1 MSSNDKGLQPPFV
14 KGWPDEERVV
24 MGHGS
29 GGRKMHR
36 LIRDVFLRHFGN
48 PVLNR
53 LGDSAVFGTRG
64 AQRAMSTDSYVV
76 QPLFFPGGDIGKL
89 AVCGTVN
96 DLAVAG
102 ARPEFLSAGFIVRE
116 GLEMAVLERIC
127 RSMARTAR
135 RAGVS
140 IVTGDFKVIERGED
154 EGVYINTTG
163 SGTVRAG
170 VDLGPQRI
178 RAGDALLIN
187 GPIGQHEAAIAVA
200 RGGYGFKAGVKSDCA
215 PLGGLVARMLRLK
228 GVRMMRDPTRGGLA
242 TTLNEIADAT
252 GLGFVVDEGL
262 LPVSKTVRGV
272 AELLGF
278 DVMYMAN
285 EGKVLTV
292 ADLGKAGRLV
302 EAMRADTHGRG
313 ARRIGEVVRRPP
325 GVWLRTKLGSLRR
338 MIMLEGEQLP
348 RIC

>member
-1 MSSNDKGLQPPFV
+1 
-14 KGWPDEERVV
+14 
-24 MGHGS
+24 
-29 GGRKMHR
+29 
-36 LIRDVFLRHFGN
+36 
-48 PVLNR
+48 
-53 LGDSAVFGTRG
+53 
-64 AQRAMSTDSYVV
+64 MSTDSYVV

-116 GLEMAVLERIC
+116 GLEMVVLERIC
-127 RSMARTAR
+127 RSMARTAS

-163 SGTVRAG
+163 TGAVRPG
-170 VDLGPQRI
+170 VHLGPQRVKP
-178 RAGDALLIN
+178 GDALLIN

-200 RGGYGFKAGVKSDCA
+200 RGGFGFKSGVRSDCA
-215 PLGGLVARMLRLK
+215 PLGRMIDRMLRLK

-252 GLGFVVDEGL
+252 GLGFIVDEGL
-262 LPVSKTVRGV
+262 LPVSKTVRGI

-285 EGKVLTV
+285 EGRALTV
-292 ADLGKAGRLV
+292 ADPARADRLV
-302 EAMRADTHGRG
+302 ETMRADTQGRG
-313 ARRIGEVVRRPP
+313 ARRIGEVVRGPA
-325 GVWLRTKLGSLRR
+325 GVWLRTRFGSLRR
-338 MIMLEGEQLP
+338 LIMLEGEQLP